1 MVNQRRPRPALKTG
15 KPADEVVEEE
25 EDEVEEEAEEEEED
39 VEEVPAGVHVSGSQ
53 EGQPNVQS
61 GAGEVTPAP
70 KSK

>member
-25 EDEVEEEAEEEEED
+25 EVEEEEEEEEED
-39 VEEVPAGVHVSGSQ
+39 VEEVPAGVHVLGSQ